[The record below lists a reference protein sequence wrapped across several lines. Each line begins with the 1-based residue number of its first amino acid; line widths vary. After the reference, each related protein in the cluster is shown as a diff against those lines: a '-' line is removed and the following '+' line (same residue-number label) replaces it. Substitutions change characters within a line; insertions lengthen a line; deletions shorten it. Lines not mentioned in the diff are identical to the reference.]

1 MRSSIDNQMNLRSLI
16 DFVLEF
22 TSGVDI
28 ILEFYL
34 YFLHAER
41 SKYLLPPKLPP
52 LQAALNQFI
61 VYVCGSHL
69 HSVQFRC

>member
-1 MRSSIDNQMNLRSLI
+1 MRLSIANQMNLRILI
-16 DFVLEF
+16 QFVMEF
-22 TSGVDI
+22 ISGVDL
-28 ILEFYL
+28 ILDFYL

-61 VYVCGSHL
+61 VYVSGSHL
-69 HSVQFRC
+69 HLVQFRC